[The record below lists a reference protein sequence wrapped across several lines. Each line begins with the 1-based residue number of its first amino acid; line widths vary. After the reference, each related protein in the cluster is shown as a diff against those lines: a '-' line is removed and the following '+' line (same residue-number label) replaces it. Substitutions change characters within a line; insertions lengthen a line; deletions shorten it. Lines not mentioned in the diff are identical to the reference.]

1 MCKVIAIA
9 NQKGGV
15 GKTTTAC
22 NLGIGLARIGSR
34 VLLIDLDSQ
43 GSLTACIGIH
53 EPDELEISLGSV
65 LESIINDEEINLME
79 GIIRHEEGVDLMPG
93 NIELSGLD
101 VILVNTMNR
110 ERVLQQYVNLVK
122 DQYDFILID
131 CLPSLGM
138 LTINALACADSVII
152 PVQTE
157 YLPTKG
163 LQQLMRTIAR
173 VKRQINPELQIEGIL
188 FTMVDERTNLAKD
201 VMHVICNAYQGKL
214 KFFQSRIPRSI
225 RSAETPANG
234 ISIYKYDQYGK
245 AAAAY
250 AALTLEVYQ
259 NG

>member
-15 GKTTTAC
+15 GKTTTTC
-22 NLGIGLARIGSR
+22 NLGVGLARIGNR

-43 GSLTACIGIH
+43 GSLTSCLGIH
-53 EPDELEISLGSV
+53 EPDELEVSLGSV
-65 LESIINDEEINLME
+65 LESLINDEEIDVMD
-79 GIIRHEEGVDLMPG
+79 GIICHEEGVDLMPG
-93 NIELSGLD
+93 NIELSGLE
-101 VILVNTMNR
+101 VMLVNTMNR

-122 DQYDFILID
+122 DQYDYVLID
-131 CLPSLGM
+131 CMPSLGM
-138 LTINALACADSVII
+138 LTINAFACADSVLI

-163 LQQLMRTIAR
+163 LQQLMRTISK
-173 VKRQINPELQIEGIL
+173 VKRQINPKLQIEGIL

-201 VMHVICNAYQGKL
+201 VMYVIKNAYEDKIR
-214 KFFQSRIPRSI
+214 FFKTYIPRSVKG
-225 RSAETPANG
+225 AETPANG

-245 AAAAY
+245 LSVAY
-250 AALTLEVYQ
+250 AAMTLEVYQ